1 MQNKIMINSELDWN
15 YEETV
20 DRIEA
25 IIQQVES
32 GQLPLEQVFEQFS
45 VAVECLQEC
54 ESFLARGK
62 EKMNLSIELLDNQP
76 DF

>member
-1 MQNKIMINSELDWN
+1 MIDSQLRQSDWN

-25 IIQQVES
+25 IIDRVES
-32 GQLPLEQVFEQFS
+32 GELPLEDVFEQFA
-45 VAVECLQEC
+45 VAVECLQQC

-62 EKMNLSIELLDNQP
+62 EQMDLAIEVLAAEP

>member
-1 MQNKIMINSELDWN
+1 MVNSQLRQSGWN

-25 IIQQVES
+25 IIDRVES
-32 GQLPLEQVFEQFS
+32 GELPLEEVFEQFA

-54 ESFLARGK
+54 EGFLARGK
-62 EKMNLSIELLDNQP
+62 DKMDLAIELLAAEP

>member
-1 MQNKIMINSELDWN
+1 MIDSQLRQSDWN

-25 IIQQVES
+25 IIDRVES
-32 GQLPLEQVFEQFS
+32 GELPLEEVFEQFG
-45 VAVECLQEC
+45 VAVECWQEC
-54 ESFLARGK
+54 EKFLARGK
-62 EKMNLSIELLDNQP
+62 EQMDLSIELLAAEP

>member
-1 MQNKIMINSELDWN
+1 MVKSQLRQSGWN

-25 IIQQVES
+25 IIDRVES
-32 GQLPLEQVFEQFS
+32 GELPLEEVFEQFA

-54 ESFLARGK
+54 EGFLARGK
-62 EKMNLSIELLDNQP
+62 DKMDLAIELLAAEP
-76 DF
+76 EF

>member
-1 MQNKIMINSELDWN
+1 MMDSQLRQSDWN

-25 IIQQVES
+25 IIDRVAS
-32 GQLPLEQVFEQFS
+32 GELPLEEVFEQFA

-54 ESFLARGK
+54 EGFLARGK
-62 EKMNLSIELLDNQP
+62 EQMELAIELLAAEP

>member
-1 MQNKIMINSELDWN
+1 MVKSKLRQSDWN

-25 IIQQVES
+25 IIDRVES
-32 GQLPLEQVFEQFS
+32 GELPLEEVFEQFA

-54 ESFLARGK
+54 EGFLARGK
-62 EKMNLSIELLDNQP
+62 DQMDLAIELLAQTP

>member
-1 MQNKIMINSELDWN
+1 MMDLPGNRPDWN

-25 IIQQVES
+25 IIKRVES
-32 GQLPLEQVFEQFS
+32 GELPLEKVFEQFA

-62 EKMNLSIELLDNQP
+62 EKMDLSIELLATEP

>member
-1 MQNKIMINSELDWN
+1 MIDSQLRQSDWN

-25 IIQQVES
+25 IIDRVES
-32 GQLPLEQVFEQFS
+32 GDLPLEEVFDQFA
-45 VAVECLQEC
+45 VAVECLQQC

-62 EKMNLSIELLDNQP
+62 EQMDLAIELLAAEP

>member
-1 MQNKIMINSELDWN
+1 MIDSQLRQSDWN

-25 IIQQVES
+25 IIDRVES
-32 GQLPLEQVFEQFS
+32 GDLPLEQVFEQFA

-54 ESFLARGK
+54 ESFLVRGK
-62 EKMNLSIELLDNQP
+62 EQMDLAIELLAAEP

>member
-1 MQNKIMINSELDWN
+1 MIDSQLRQSGWN

-25 IIQQVES
+25 IIDRVES
-32 GQLPLEQVFEQFS
+32 GELPLEEVFEQFA

-62 EKMNLSIELLDNQP
+62 EQMELSIELLAAEP

>member
-1 MQNKIMINSELDWN
+1 MIDLPGNQPNWN

-25 IIQQVES
+25 IIDRVES
-32 GQLPLEQVFEQFS
+32 GELPLEDVFEQFA
-45 VAVECLQEC
+45 VAVECLQQC

-62 EKMNLSIELLDNQP
+62 EQMDLSIELLAAEP

>member
-1 MQNKIMINSELDWN
+1 MIDSQLRQSDWN

-25 IIQQVES
+25 IIDRVES
-32 GQLPLEQVFEQFS
+32 GELPLEEVFEQFA

-62 EKMNLSIELLDNQP
+62 EQMDLSIELLVAEP

>member
-1 MQNKIMINSELDWN
+1 MVKSKLRQSDWN
-15 YEETV
+15 YEQTV

-25 IIQQVES
+25 IIDRVES
-32 GQLPLEQVFEQFS
+32 GELPLEAVFEEFA
-45 VAVECLQEC
+45 VAVECLQQC

-62 EKMNLSIELLDNQP
+62 EKMDLSIELLAAEP

>member
-1 MQNKIMINSELDWN
+1 MVKSQLHQSRWN

-25 IIQQVES
+25 IIDRVES
-32 GQLPLEQVFEQFS
+32 GELPLEEVFEQFA

-54 ESFLARGK
+54 EGFLARGK
-62 EKMNLSIELLDNQP
+62 EQMDLSIELLAAEP
-76 DF
+76 EF

>member
-1 MQNKIMINSELDWN
+1 MIDSQLRQSDWN

-25 IIQQVES
+25 IIYRGES
-32 GQLPLEQVFEQFS
+32 GELPLEQVFEQFA

-62 EKMNLSIELLDNQP
+62 EQMDLSIELLAAEP

>member
-1 MQNKIMINSELDWN
+1 MIDSQLRQSDWN

-25 IIQQVES
+25 IIDRVES
-32 GQLPLEQVFEQFS
+32 GDLPLEEVFDQFA

-62 EKMNLSIELLDNQP
+62 EQMDLAIELLAAEP

>member
-1 MQNKIMINSELDWN
+1 
-15 YEETV
+15 
-20 DRIEA
+20 
-25 IIQQVES
+25 
-32 GQLPLEQVFEQFS
+32 LPLEEVFEQFG

-62 EKMNLSIELLDNQP
+62 EQMDLAIELLAAEP

>member
-1 MQNKIMINSELDWN
+1 MIDSQLRQPDWN

-25 IIQQVES
+25 IIDRVES
-32 GQLPLEQVFEQFS
+32 GELPLEEVFEQFA

-62 EKMNLSIELLDNQP
+62 EQMDLAIELLAAEP

>member
-1 MQNKIMINSELDWN
+1 MIDSQLRQSDWN

-25 IIQQVES
+25 IIDRVES
-32 GQLPLEQVFEQFS
+32 GELPLEAVFEQFA

-62 EKMNLSIELLDNQP
+62 EQMDLAIELLAAEP

>member
-1 MQNKIMINSELDWN
+1 MVKSKLRQSDWN

-25 IIQQVES
+25 IIDRVES
-32 GQLPLEQVFEQFS
+32 GELPLEEVFEQFA

-54 ESFLARGK
+54 ESFLVRGK
-62 EKMNLSIELLDNQP
+62 EQMELSIELLAAEP

>member
-1 MQNKIMINSELDWN
+1 MVKSQLRQSGWN

-25 IIQQVES
+25 IIDLVES
-32 GQLPLEQVFEQFS
+32 GELPLEQVFEQFA

-54 ESFLARGK
+54 EGFLARGK
-62 EKMNLSIELLDNQP
+62 EQMDLAIELLAAEP
-76 DF
+76 EF

>member
-1 MQNKIMINSELDWN
+1 MIDSPLRQSDWN

-25 IIQQVES
+25 IIDRVES
-32 GQLPLEQVFEQFS
+32 GELPLEEVFEQFA
-45 VAVECLQEC
+45 VALECWQEC
-54 ESFLARGK
+54 ESFLARRK
-62 EKMNLSIELLDNQP
+62 EQMDLSIELLAAEP

>member
-1 MQNKIMINSELDWN
+1 MVKSKLRQSDWN

-20 DRIEA
+20 DRIEG
-25 IIQQVES
+25 IIDRVES
-32 GQLPLEQVFEQFS
+32 GELPLEEVFEQFA

-54 ESFLARGK
+54 EGFLARGK
-62 EKMNLSIELLDNQP
+62 DQMDLAIGLLAPTP

>member
-1 MQNKIMINSELDWN
+1 MIDSQLRQSDWN

-25 IIQQVES
+25 IIDRVES
-32 GQLPLEQVFEQFS
+32 GELPLEEVFEQFS
-45 VAVECLQEC
+45 VAVECWQEC

-62 EKMNLSIELLDNQP
+62 EQMDLAIELLAADP

>member
-1 MQNKIMINSELDWN
+1 MDSQLRQSDWN

-25 IIQQVES
+25 IIDRVES
-32 GQLPLEQVFEQFS
+32 GELPLEEVFEQFA

-62 EKMNLSIELLDNQP
+62 EQMDLAIELLAAEP

>member
-1 MQNKIMINSELDWN
+1 MVKSKLRQSDWN

-25 IIQQVES
+25 IIDRVES
-32 GQLPLEQVFEQFS
+32 GELPLEDVFEQFA

-54 ESFLARGK
+54 EGFLARGK
-62 EKMNLSIELLDNQP
+62 EQMDLAIELLAAEP

>member
-1 MQNKIMINSELDWN
+1 MIDSQLDWN
-15 YEETV
+15 YEATV

-25 IIQQVES
+25 IIERVES
-32 GQLPLEQVFEQFS
+32 GELPLEQVFEEFS

-54 ESFLARGK
+54 EKFLARGK
-62 EKMNLSIELLDNQP
+62 EKMDLSIEILEDEI

>member
-1 MQNKIMINSELDWN
+1 MIDSQLRQSDWN

-25 IIQQVES
+25 IIDRVES
-32 GQLPLEQVFEQFS
+32 GELPLEDVFEQFA

-62 EKMNLSIELLDNQP
+62 EQMDLAIELLAAEP

>member
-1 MQNKIMINSELDWN
+1 MIDSQLRQSDRN

-25 IIQQVES
+25 IIDRVES
-32 GQLPLEQVFEQFS
+32 GELPLEEVFEQFA

-62 EKMNLSIELLDNQP
+62 EQMDLAIELLAAEP

>member
-1 MQNKIMINSELDWN
+1 MIDSQLRQSDWN

-20 DRIEA
+20 DRIKA
-25 IIQQVES
+25 IIDRVES
-32 GQLPLEQVFEQFS
+32 GELPLEELFEQFA
-45 VAVECLQEC
+45 VAVECLQQC

-62 EKMNLSIELLDNQP
+62 EQMELSIELLAEEP

>member
-1 MQNKIMINSELDWN
+1 MINSQLRQSDWN

-25 IIQQVES
+25 IIDRVES
-32 GQLPLEQVFEQFS
+32 GELPLEEVFEQFA

-54 ESFLARGK
+54 ESFLVRGK
-62 EKMNLSIELLDNQP
+62 EQMDLSIELLAAEP

>member
-1 MQNKIMINSELDWN
+1 MIDSQLRQSDGN

-25 IIQQVES
+25 IIDRVES
-32 GQLPLEQVFEQFS
+32 GDLPLEEVFEQFA
-45 VAVECLQEC
+45 VAVECLQQC
-54 ESFLARGK
+54 EGFLARGK
-62 EKMNLSIELLDNQP
+62 EQMDLSIELLAAEP